1 MKITI
6 TFLHLEHTEALDQ
19 RIREKTEKLEKL
31 FEEGSSIKWTCYI
44 KEGQH
49 YAELSV
55 AGSSLHHHA
64 IAHTDNLYK
73 TLDLVVDKLYKQV
86 KKKKDKRQSKVHK
99 GKPHLVI
106 IEPSE
111 AWEDFVS
118 EHEYEDLKN
127 AA

>member
-1 MKITI
+1 MNVTI

-19 RIREKTEKLEKL
+19 RIEEKTVKLEKL
-31 FEEGSSIKWTCYI
+31 FESGTTVKWTCYV

-49 YAELSV
+49 YAELAV
-55 AGSSLHHHA
+55 AGTSLHHHA

-73 TLDLVVDKLYKQV
+73 TIDLVVDKLFKQV
-86 KKKKDKRQSKVHK
+86 NKHKEKRQSKLHR
-99 GKPHLVI
+99 GKPNLQI

-118 EHEYEDLKN
+118 EHEYEDMKN

>member
-1 MKITI
+1 MNVTI
-6 TFLHLEHTEALDQ
+6 TFLHLDHTEALDQ
-19 RIREKTEKLEKL
+19 RIKEKTLKLEKL
-31 FEEGSSIKWTCYI
+31 FESDTTIKWTCYV

-49 YAELSV
+49 YAELAV
-55 AGSSLHHHA
+55 AGTSLHHHA

-73 TLDLVVDKLYKQV
+73 TIDLVVDKLFKQV
-86 KKKKDKRQSKVHK
+86 NKHKEKRQSKLHR
-99 GKPHLVI
+99 GKPVLQI

>member
-1 MKITI
+1 MNVTI

-19 RIREKTEKLEKL
+19 RIEEKTAKLEKL
-31 FEEGSSIKWTCYI
+31 LESGSTVKWTCYV

-49 YAELSV
+49 YAELAV
-55 AGSSLHHHA
+55 AGTSLHHHA
-64 IAHTDNLYK
+64 IAHSENLYK
-73 TLDLVVDKLYKQV
+73 TIDLVVDKLYKQIN
-86 KKKKDKRQSKVHK
+86 KHKEKRQSKLHR
-99 GKPHLVI
+99 GKPHLQI

-118 EHEYEDLKN
+118 EHEYEDMKN